1 MRRLRPLPP
10 PLLPSAPG
18 RVIPAALWQRTDTVR
33 AEIIDLYGKRH
44 RAQVID
50 LVRDSDE

>member
-1 MRRLRPLPP
+1 
-10 PLLPSAPG
+10 
-18 RVIPAALWQRTDTVR
+18 VR